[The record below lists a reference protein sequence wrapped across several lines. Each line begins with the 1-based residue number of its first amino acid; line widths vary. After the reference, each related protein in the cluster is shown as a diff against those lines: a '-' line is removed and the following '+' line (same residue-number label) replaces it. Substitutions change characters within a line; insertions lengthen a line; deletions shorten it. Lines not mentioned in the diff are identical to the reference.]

1 MGTSTARWTSCVGRY
16 WNDPGSGR
24 YRSSAVNGSANGSA
38 PLLAALGSLPARQRE
53 VLVMRYYANL
63 SEEQTAEAIG
73 ISRAAV
79 RRHAARANAA
89 LRTLLDA
96 G

>member
-1 MGTSTARWTSCVGRY
+1 MVFQYGMNRENTAVL
-16 WNDPGSGR
+16 P
-24 YRSSAVNGSANGSA
+24 
-38 PLLAALGSLPARQRE
+38 ALRALPARQRE